1 MRIVFDLVQTWSI
14 HEHSTHVLS
23 HVIVP
28 LLVEATP
35 VQKNVIAACVIL
47 AINVHLIVRFP
58 KVLIILWIYLSGS
71 SCIHFKIGLFY

>member
-28 LLVEATP
+28 LLVEATS

-47 AINVHLIVRFP
+47 AINVHLIVRFQSANNSLDIP
-58 KVLIILWIYLSGS
+58 FCVILYT
-71 SCIHFKIGLFY
+71 F

>member
-28 LLVEATP
+28 LLVEATS

-47 AINVHLIVRFP
+47 AINVHLIVRFQSANNSLDIP
-58 KVLIILWIYLSGS
+58 FWVILYT
-71 SCIHFKIGLFY
+71 F